1 MRSDERNSFARLDP
15 IAYANAMKELE
26 GKVAVITGAAGG
38 IGRALAAH
46 AAQLGMKLVLSDRDQ
61 AGLDAAGAELGE
73 RGATL
78 LTCATDVADPAALE
92 LLAERTFSA
101 FGGAHLLVNNA
112 GIAYAN
118 SVWETPLAEYQ
129 RGLDVNLYGVIH
141 ALRAFVPRMLAKGEP
156 GHIVNVASA
165 AGLLAVANLGAYSA
179 AKFAVVGLSESL
191 YQDLRIRKAQ
201 IGVSLLCPSWVKT
214 NIASGAGDECDKY
227 AARTRAQVYEA
238 VQKGIAAE
246 DVARQVFEAVESERF
261 YILTHDST
269 RGGVKART
277 RDILEDKAPTG
288 FPIF

>member
-1 MRSDERNSFARLDP
+1 
-15 IAYANAMKELE
+15 MKELE

-46 AAQLGMKLVLSDRDQ
+46 AAEQGMKLVLGDRDE
-61 AGLDAAGAELGE
+61 AGLEAAGAELAA

-78 LTCATDVADPAALE
+78 VTVATDVADPAALE
-92 LLAERTFSA
+92 RLAERTFGA

-112 GIAYAN
+112 GVAYAN
-118 SVWETPLAEYQ
+118 SAWETPLAEYR

-141 ALRAFVPRMLAKGEP
+141 ALHAFVPRMLSSGQP

-191 YQDLRIRKAQ
+191 FQDLRVRKAP
-201 IGVSLLCPSWVKT
+201 IGVSVVCPSWVRT
-214 NIASGAGDECDKY
+214 NIASGTGDECDKH

-238 VQKGIAAE
+238 VQKGIAADE
-246 DVARQVFEAVESERF
+246 VARQVFEAVEDERF
-261 YILTHDST
+261 YVLTHDST

-277 RDILEDKAPTG
+277 RDILEGLPPTG